1 MYIKKYPKE
10 KDAVRINSESD
21 IPDFLKD
28 TIHIEG
34 DEIVALAAEGYN
46 QSSVGSVIGFDQTL

>member
-10 KDAVRINSESD
+10 KDAIRINSESD
-21 IPDFLKD
+21 IPDSLKD

-34 DEIVALAAEGYN
+34 DEIVALATEGYN
-46 QSSVGSVIGFDQTL
+46 RSPVGSVIGFDQTL